1 MTSALNRIA
10 ADREEDGVSEAAV
23 ERLLRGDGRGRR
35 CNRKWRG
42 EPRVR
47 HRAHAGE
54 PRQFLR
60 GVLAAEFG
68 AVERTRDGDRGH
80 VAQYTCDALR
90 EAHCSFVMNV
100 KLMIYLKVSRCPPRI
115 AAVVPASGHTKY
127 NVFLNGKD
135 LSYHNE
141 AQELSNLV
149 NHTEKETIEHP
160 YPLIYLSSSGLRRDE

>member
-1 MTSALNRIA
+1 MTSALNCIA

-23 ERLLRGDGRGRR
+23 ERLLRGDGRGRRR

-80 VAQYTCDALR
+80 VAQNTCDALG
-90 EAHCSFVMNV
+90 EAHCSFVMLNV
-100 KLMIYLKVSRCPPRI
+100 KRMIYLKVSRCPPRI

-149 NHTEKETIEHP
+149 NHAEKETIENP
-160 YPLIYLSSSGLRRDE
+160 YPLIYLSRRRYE

>member
-80 VAQYTCDALR
+80 VAQNTCDALG

-100 KLMIYLKVSRCPPRI
+100 KRMIYLKVSRCPPRI

-149 NHTEKETIEHP
+149 NHAEKETIEHP